1 MKRFDIVVPNKYTK
15 NGEEKTVW
23 KNVGTLVKFDATN
36 EKPESYILELN
47 MFPNTSFKV
56 FEQKP
61 KEDKSESALPEYKDS
76 EIKPEDLPW

>member
-1 MKRFDIVVPNKYTK
+1 MKRYDIVVPTKYTK
-15 NGEEKTVW
+15 NNEEKTAW

-61 KEDKSESALPEYKDS
+61 KEDKSESVLPEYKDS

>member
-15 NGEEKTVW
+15 NGEEKTAW

-47 MFPNTSFKV
+47 MFPNTPFKV

-61 KEDKSESALPEYKDS
+61 KEDKSESVLPEYKDS